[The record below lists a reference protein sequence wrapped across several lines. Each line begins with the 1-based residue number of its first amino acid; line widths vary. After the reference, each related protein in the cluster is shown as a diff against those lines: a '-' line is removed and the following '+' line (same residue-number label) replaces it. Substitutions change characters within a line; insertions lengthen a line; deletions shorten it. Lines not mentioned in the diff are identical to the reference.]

1 MASDPLMAF
10 ALIGLG
16 LRVLSVAPRSVALV
30 KRIIRGV
37 TEEAAAQAAR
47 EALEAPTAA
56 MAEQGLRRRFVA
68 ALGGDS
74 FLRGL
79 PGIA

>member
-10 ALIGLG
+10 VLIGLG

-37 TEEAAAQAAR
+37 SQETAAQAAR
-47 EALEAPTAA
+47 DALDAPTAA
-56 MAEQGLRRRFVA
+56 MAELGIRRRLVA
-68 ALGGDS
+68 ALGDS

-79 PGIA
+79 PGLA